1 MCDIVLYTQSPAPFP
16 YKYVRCSASAMRACA
31 AVLLL
36 ATCAALDL
44 RRLREATPAAV
55 TTERFESFASPL
67 APGST
72 FLPLCGNGV
81 VNSAQDYEN
90 YFAAGGDEHFVAS
103 VGVPVRI
110 ILSEVCD
117 DGNRLDGDGC
127 SADCLTLDSFVGACE
142 VEMADDLS
150 VLDMAIDSATGDV
163 YVVSPTGLHIAEIN
177 AHARR
182 VEFRA
187 VHHARELSNVGFV
200 ANGTM
205 LLYSPTTATV
215 YEWKDA
221 SMREYARSAVGGEF
235 GLRARFFSFAGVRRM
250 LVQNGTAVCH
260 MDLDAVVE
268 TCFAVPNLAPVLDSG
283 YVLVPPQKTMIMRT
297 QSNMQILV
305 QLDPLQVS
313 VDSRLFGTAVVSGE
327 LWADLLNFAVAPS
340 ITIEFSQMDMAFKV
354 FGGTMG
360 VPILAAQYGSQ
371 VSVIGPSVLFTS
383 YSYLRNIL
391 LDTPVPASGPSV
403 GYLALV
409 RMFQGDLSAQYCSAA
424 STCVLDMPL
433 SYDVFVSQSD
443 ALAKPSLLDIAT
455 SVAAPLADDDTGADS
470 VAYLSML
477 RNVSSAVVTAL
488 VPKLMQRMETH
499 PRTGGWFILRGH
511 RLLYVSRRGTIVRTH
526 SSGRCLP
533 VDVGLCPKCMWA
545 EAGGRCRS
553 CAMGGGDSVE
563 WTIQCG
569 GGCSGHTRRRLLD
582 SGPSSFVE
590 LVVANATAPEL
601 AAAFPNATVT
611 AETNGARA
619 VFPDT
624 LQPADTIRA
633 IRAVLA
639 EKPSWVVVSGP
650 MLVYPPS
657 AVVSGSDESS
667 GQRLGALEI
676 GFISAACGIV
686 LVAASLV
693 LFRVYMPGKIETV
706 SESNVLAGV
715 RMDGAP

>member
-1 MCDIVLYTQSPAPFP
+1 
-16 YKYVRCSASAMRACA
+16 MRACA
-31 AVLLL
+31 AILLL
-36 ATCAALDL
+36 ATACAALDL
-44 RRLREATPAAV
+44 EELRRTTAAV
-55 TTERFESFASPL
+55 GTGGGRFESFVFPL

-90 YFAAGGDEHFVAS
+90 YYAAGGEEHFMTS
-103 VGVPVRI
+103 VGLPVRI
-110 ILSEVCD
+110 LVSEACD

-150 VLDMAIDSATGDV
+150 VLDMAIDSVTGDV
-163 YVVSPTGLHIAEIN
+163 YVVSTTGLHIAEIN

-215 YEWKDA
+215 HEWKDT

-409 RMFQGDLSAQYCSAA
+409 RMFRGDLSAQYCSAA

-511 RLLYVSRRGTIVRTH
+511 RLLYVSRRGTIVRSHT
-526 SSGRCLP
+526 SGRCLP

-569 GGCSGHTRRRLLD
+569 GGCSGRRRLLD

-619 VFPDT
+619 VFPDPS
-624 LQPADTIRA
+624 QPADTIRA

-639 EKPSWVVVSGP
+639 EKPGWVVVSGP

-657 AVVSGSDESS
+657 ADAMSEGSS

-676 GFISAACGIV
+676 GFISAACGVVV
-686 LVAASLV
+686 LAAALV
-693 LFRVYMPGKIETV
+693 LFRVWGQRKAAGAVAET
-706 SESNVLAGV
+706 NALAGV
-715 RMDGAP
+715 RMEIPGP